1 MIEENIVIL
10 NNKITLIFFL
20 LSEILLIQFN
30 DYFSITRN
38 VFSSHKVRTKKP
50 PHLLQPPYYFLA
62 LHKITKKI
70 QHLWEQ
76 KKNSIVQTNF
86 STKENKGINSNVFV
100 LFLLY
105 YIKLDRDWGI
115 KKALSEG
122 RERKPILL
130 SNKKHGIWI
139 QKTLILC

>member
-10 NNKITLIFFL
+10 KNKITLIFFS

-62 LHKITKKI
+62 LHKITKKYNTF
-70 QHLWEQ
+70 ES

-115 KKALSEG
+115 KKLWAEGG
-122 RERKPILL
+122 RESRYCCRTK
-130 SNKKHGIWI
+130 NTEYEYKKR
-139 QKTLILC
+139 